1 MVINLKNGSVKMNVT
16 IWSDF
21 VCPFC
26 YIGEAHLAQALAEL
40 DFGEQVEID
49 YKSFLLNPEAKYDDN
64 KSYLQ
69 SLADD
74 KGMPLEQAKE
84 MTQRVVDMGQA
95 AGLAIDFEQAKYA
108 PTQDAHRVFQYAKE
122 NGKGN
127 EYFERFYQAYFTQGE
142 NLGEAEVIVKLS
154 KEVGL
159 DEEVVRSIL
168 ASEDYQD
175 AFYADIQQAQMI
187 GVQGVPFFVLANK
200 YAVSGAQPT
209 ELFKEALT
217 QAWQEQAD
225 A

>member
-1 MVINLKNGSVKMNVT
+1 MNVT

-40 DFGEQVEID
+40 DFGDKIEIE
-49 YKSFLLNPEAKYDDN
+49 YKSFLLNPEAIYDES

-74 KGMPLEQAKE
+74 KRMPLEQAKE
-84 MTQRVVDMGQA
+84 MTQRVVDMGQV
-95 AGLAIDFEQAKYA
+95 AGLEIDFEQAKYA
-108 PTQDAHRVFQYAKE
+108 PTQDAHRVFQLAKE
-122 NGKGN
+122 QGKGN
-127 EYFERFYQAYFTQGE
+127 EFFARFYQAYFTEGE
-142 NLGEAEVIVKLS
+142 NLGKADVIVKLA

-159 DEEVVRSIL
+159 SEASVRLVLTSK
-168 ASEDYQD
+168 DYQE

-209 ELFKEALT
+209 ELFKQALT

-225 A
+225 S